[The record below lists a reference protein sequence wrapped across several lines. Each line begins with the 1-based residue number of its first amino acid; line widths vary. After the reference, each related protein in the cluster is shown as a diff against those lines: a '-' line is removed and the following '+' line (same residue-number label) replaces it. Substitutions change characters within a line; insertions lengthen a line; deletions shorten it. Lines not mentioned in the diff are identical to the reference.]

1 MKTANFAISAC
12 RYCRYYNSQGRR
24 GGVCEQLGVPVQA
37 NWKACAL
44 AVTPFAP
51 PWDSIEEIMLREN
64 TLALK
69 YSKNCPSLIPCETE
83 EKPIT
88 KQVTIA

>member
-24 GGVCEQLGVPVQA
+24 GGMCEQLSVPVQA

-44 AVTPFAP
+44 ATTPFATS
-51 PWDSIEEIMLREN
+51 WENIEEIVLREN
-64 TLALK
+64 NLALK
-69 YSKNCPSLIPCETE
+69 YAKNCPSLKSPETE
-83 EKPIT
+83 EIAIT
-88 KQVTIA
+88 IHATLA